1 MTTTILIT
9 ALSAWATKA
18 PEFVFGTPKK
28 AGIGVH
34 VSWPTNPGCDVET
47 SVAMPAG
54 GKALESLP
62 FTFDQD
68 PRTTATDAGAAS
80 WENGT
85 LKLTLTNRAADPLH
99 VESVQPRVVRTE
111 TRPRL
116 DWVLEKPKG
125 CGGGEAQ
132 RSLEYDLDRDR
143 LLIREDGKESPYGS
157 GGDSS
162 LSGLTV
168 TRDGPAYLR
177 FAVRSCR
184 AYYEWVVDITY
195 TIGNERLSHRV
206 GGLRSVG
213 GVAGVPVFT
222 MTANPDGTRK
232 TERSGE
238 VTSARCGSRG

>member
-1 MTTTILIT
+1 M
-9 ALSAWATKA
+9 
-18 PEFVFGTPKK
+18 
-28 AGIGVH
+28 
-34 VSWPTNPGCDVET
+34 SWPTNAGCDVQ
-47 SVAMPAG
+47 SAVAMPAG
-54 GKALESLP
+54 GRPLDSLQ
-62 FTFDQD
+62 FTFEQD
-68 PRTTATDAGAAS
+68 PRTTAAKAGAAS

-85 LKLTLTNRAADPLH
+85 LQLTLTNRAADPLH

-111 TRPRL
+111 PRPRL

-132 RSLEYDLDRDR
+132 RSLKYDLDRDR
-143 LLIREDGKESPYGS
+143 LLIREGEEESPYGS

-168 TRDGPAYLR
+168 TRDKPAYLR

-206 GGLRSVG
+206 DGLRSAG
-213 GVAGVPVFT
+213 GVAGVPVYT

-232 TERSGE
+232 TEPSGR
-238 VTSARCGSRG
+238 VTSARCASKG